1 MSMINDIE
9 RVLFSQQELQS
20 KVTELGA
27 RITEDYAGKE
37 PIFVGVLKGCF
48 VFMADLMRAPCSTVR
63 SAGLHG
69 KRICLR
75 IRWMRRCIRCGNST
89 GRRKC

>member
-48 VFMADLMRAPCSTVR
+48 VFMADLMRAVNLPCQIDFMAVS
-63 SAGLHG
+63 S
-69 KRICLR
+69 
-75 IRWMRRCIRCGNST
+75 
-89 GRRKC
+89 